1 MPIMIAW
8 PWYLLSA
15 GIVLIIIGF
24 FMTTLSRLSSRPPYI
39 DPKMSNKEIKRVLSK
54 SQKTPIGNILILF
67 GLSVVFVSM
76 VWRLVLSFLSYMPP
90 GR

>member
-1 MPIMIAW
+1 MIAW
-8 PWYLLSA
+8 PWYLVSA

-54 SQKTPIGNILILF
+54 SQKTPIGNIVILF